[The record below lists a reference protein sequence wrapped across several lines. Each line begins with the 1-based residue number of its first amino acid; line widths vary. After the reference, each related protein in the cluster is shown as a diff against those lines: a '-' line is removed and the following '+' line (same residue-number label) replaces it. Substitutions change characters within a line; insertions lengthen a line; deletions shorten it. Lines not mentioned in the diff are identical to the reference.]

1 MKTTTQKKTK
11 TLRQMDPQERF
22 HETKI
27 ALLMKVRRVKRATAE
42 AIIQAQDEE
51 RLEQKKN
58 EEDEASSLMT
68 KPPRRSLNALKASRR
83 ASHGIVRAE
92 DFFGI
97 E

>member
-27 ALLMKVRRVKRATAE
+27 ALLMKVHHVTRATAE
-42 AIIQAQDEE
+42 AFIRAKDKKRQEE
-51 RLEQKKN
+51 KKN
-58 EEDEASSLMT
+58 EEDDASSSMT
-68 KPPRRSLNALKASRR
+68 KPPRRIVTFLKAPYKTLRGRMS
-83 ASHGIVRAE
+83 AE

>member
-1 MKTTTQKKTK
+1 MKTTIQKKTK

-42 AIIQAQDEE
+42 AIIRAQDEE
-51 RLEQKKN
+51 RLEQKTN
-58 EEDEASSLMT
+58 EEDETSSSMI
-68 KPPRRSLNALKASRR
+68 KPSRRSLNALKASRR
-83 ASHGIVRAE
+83 ASHGTVSAK

>member
-58 EEDEASSLMT
+58 EEDETSSSMI
-68 KPPRRSLNALKASRR
+68 KPSRRSLNALKASRQ
-83 ASHGIVRAE
+83 ASYGTVRAE